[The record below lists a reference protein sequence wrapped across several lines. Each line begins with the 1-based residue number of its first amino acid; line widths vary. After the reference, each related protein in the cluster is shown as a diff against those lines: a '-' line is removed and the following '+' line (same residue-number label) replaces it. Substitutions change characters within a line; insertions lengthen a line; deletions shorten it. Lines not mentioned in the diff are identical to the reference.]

1 MGHPLSF
8 AHSLGRS
15 NTPGGVRFGVMGLTC
30 ESDLDSS
37 QGPTRSPEMYGTQF
51 TTSYDRTRAH
61 NSVRRFHGP
70 RRSYIAVGEQRGAQ
84 KHAPMRAAPL
94 LNGPAAP
101 HGRPS
106 QPPTQKH
113 ASIGRIR
120 SLRATPG
127 PPDGARAC
135 SCERIFPRRHRDGSS
150 SSAAAAVAAVAAML
164 AAARGVDHRDRLPP
178 ASVHMHEYVCARR
191 GALTG
196 RKARMG
202 GRGQAH
208 LRSR

>member
-1 MGHPLSF
+1 MHVDLSCLSTKRGGAAPLLQGRAPQCAGRAYQWPRGTFGQWFRGVHTRCMRARAFDFLVHFDGGLEESNIIVPDDT
-8 AHSLGRS
+8 AQQLYVGRS

-113 ASIGRIR
+113 A
-120 SLRATPG
+120 
-127 PPDGARAC
+127 
-135 SCERIFPRRHRDGSS
+135 
-150 SSAAAAVAAVAAML
+150 
-164 AAARGVDHRDRLPP
+164 
-178 ASVHMHEYVCARR
+178 
-191 GALTG
+191 
-196 RKARMG
+196 
-202 GRGQAH
+202 
-208 LRSR
+208 

>member
-1 MGHPLSF
+1 MRYLIMSGKCRDMSRHLIYF
-8 AHSLGRS
+8 FQANVIFRCRDIYGR
-15 NTPGGVRFGVMGLTC
+15 GKVRFGVMGLTC

-127 PPDGARAC
+127 PP
-135 SCERIFPRRHRDGSS
+135 RR
-150 SSAAAAVAAVAAML
+150 
-164 AAARGVDHRDRLPP
+164 
-178 ASVHMHEYVCARR
+178 
-191 GALTG
+191 
-196 RKARMG
+196 
-202 GRGQAH
+202 
-208 LRSR
+208 RSRVQL